1 MITNTLTRRKAVA
14 MAIGG
19 FALVA
24 GTRATSAHDGMDH
37 GSASPVATPGLGPTG
52 AGTAEVF
59 VRIVNNGS
67 SDERLTGGSTP
78 VAGSVEI
85 HQMTMDGDV
94 MSMAPIDGGLTIA
107 AGQTV
112 DMGAEDLHVMLIG
125 LRQDLRD
132 GDQFE
137 LTLTFEQAGD
147 VTLTVPVYFTDRA
160 AEAAGTGTPVTAGD
174 LALDTI
180 WARAAPAL
188 LDVPAFPSATPAQG

>member
-1 MITNTLTRRKAVA
+1 MAV
-14 MAIGG
+14 GG
-19 FALVA
+19 LALVA
-24 GTRATSAHDGMDH
+24 GTRAAVAHDGMDH

-59 VRIVNNGS
+59 VRIVNNGG
-67 SDERLTGGSTP
+67 SDERLTGGSSP

-94 MSMAPIDGGLTIA
+94 MSMAPIEGGLVIA

-112 DMGAEDLHVMLIG
+112 DMGAEDLHVMLVG

-132 GDQFE
+132 GDQFQ
-137 LTLTFEQAGD
+137 LTLNFEQAGS

-160 AEAAGTGTPVTAGD
+160 AQDAGAGTPVTAGN
-174 LALDTI
+174 LVLDTI